1 MTRHRFGLL
10 KHRLPASPRGAGQGA
25 SARWWAQLALAWLVL
40 ALVAAPSLGR
50 LHQVVHGDALDRV
63 QASAHAHRHT
73 KATAGAE
80 HSHGLIAQLVA
91 GHAPADCLLLDQLA
105 LGDALHSAPWR
116 CPRPRPRRRSRI
128 PRRAHHAPAHRAVP
142 GARPASGLSPPAS
155 ACRLWRRPSRCGSGH
170 AAQASWHSKTPD
182 FIARSAIPTRAEGYF
197 YSHFHARKAGS
208 CSSVRLRTPGPPG
221 GAQRMPVLQAL
232 TTMTSISFAHPVM
245 PQRRRPTTLHPVAL
259 AAMLALSGAG
269 PIAQAQTTAPAA
281 AEAAPSLPPVTVSA
295 SGLQLGASDMTTP
308 ATVLEGDEL
317 VRRREATLGET
328 LNSEPGITSSHFGA
342 GASRPIIRGMD
353 GPRVK
358 VLSDGA
364 ELHDASTISP
374 DHAVVSEPML
384 ATQIEVL
391 RGPSALIYGNGAV
404 GGVVNVL
411 DGKVP
416 TAVPAKG
423 LEGSAELRANTG
435 AREGAGAFSLTG
447 GTGNLAVHVEGVAR
461 DAGDYRVGKGWAPEG
476 EATRKVLGSF
486 NRTNT
491 GSVGLSWVGDRGYLG
506 AAYTRQTAK
515 YGLPGHNHS
524 FEGCHTHG
532 NQLHCGAHEGE
543 GEDGHDHDHGA
554 GHGDVPVVDLR
565 SERFDIRGELRNP
578 FAGFSALR
586 VRAGVTDYVHDEVED
601 GAVSTTF
608 KNKAYDTRIE
618 LQHEP
623 IAGFKGVIGLQTSQR
638 KFSAEG
644 EEAYV
649 QPTVTR
655 RTSLFALEEYRLGDW
670 RFEAALRHDRQT
682 ARAETSGIER
692 SHNGTSA
699 SLGAVW
705 KFTPATSWAPPSPAP
720 AVPPRPKN
728 CTHAAC
734 TWPPAR
740 TSAATP
746 ACVLKPRRTST
757 SA

>member
-1 MTRHRFGLL
+1 
-10 KHRLPASPRGAGQGA
+10 
-25 SARWWAQLALAWLVL
+25 
-40 ALVAAPSLGR
+40 
-50 LHQVVHGDALDRV
+50 
-63 QASAHAHRHT
+63 
-73 KATAGAE
+73 
-80 HSHGLIAQLVA
+80 
-91 GHAPADCLLLDQLA
+91 
-105 LGDALHSAPWR
+105 
-116 CPRPRPRRRSRI
+116 
-128 PRRAHHAPAHRAVP
+128 
-142 GARPASGLSPPAS
+142 
-155 ACRLWRRPSRCGSGH
+155 
-170 AAQASWHSKTPD
+170 
-182 FIARSAIPTRAEGYF
+182 
-197 YSHFHARKAGS
+197 
-208 CSSVRLRTPGPPG
+208 
-221 GAQRMPVLQAL
+221 MPLLQA
-232 TTMTSISFAHPVM
+232 TTMTSLSFAHPTM

-295 SGLQLGASDMTTP
+295 SGLQLGAGDMTTP

-506 AAYTRQTAK
+506 AAYTRQAAK

-543 GEDGHDHDHGA
+543 EGEDGHDHDHGA
-554 GHGDVPVVDLR
+554 EHGDVPVVDLR

-586 VRAGVTDYVHDEVED
+586 LRAGVTDYVHDEVE
-601 GAVSTTF
+601 GGTIATTF

-655 RTSLFALEEYRLGDW
+655 RTGLFALEEYRLGDW

-705 KFTPATSWAPPSPAP
+705 KFTPGYQVGASFTRASRAPSAEELYARGLHMATSTYERGDASLRSETSQNFDLSLKKTAGDTTFGVSVFRNSINNYIYGRTLDALDGLQLLQYSQADATFTGIEGQVRQRLTRNLGVTLFGDTVRAKIDGAGNLPRIPATR
-720 AVPPRPKN
+720 AGLRLDANWNAWEGQVEWVQVARQN
-728 CTHAAC
+728 RIAAFE
-734 TWPPAR
+734 T
-740 TSAATP
+740 ATP
-746 ACVLKPRRTST
+746 GYGMLNVGLAYNGQFSSGTPWQVYLKGTNLTDRLAYAHTSFIKNAAPLMGRNVT
-757 SA
+757 VGVKVAF

>member
-1 MTRHRFGLL
+1 
-10 KHRLPASPRGAGQGA
+10 
-25 SARWWAQLALAWLVL
+25 
-40 ALVAAPSLGR
+40 
-50 LHQVVHGDALDRV
+50 
-63 QASAHAHRHT
+63 
-73 KATAGAE
+73 
-80 HSHGLIAQLVA
+80 
-91 GHAPADCLLLDQLA
+91 
-105 LGDALHSAPWR
+105 
-116 CPRPRPRRRSRI
+116 
-128 PRRAHHAPAHRAVP
+128 
-142 GARPASGLSPPAS
+142 
-155 ACRLWRRPSRCGSGH
+155 
-170 AAQASWHSKTPD
+170 
-182 FIARSAIPTRAEGYF
+182 
-197 YSHFHARKAGS
+197 
-208 CSSVRLRTPGPPG
+208 
-221 GAQRMPVLQAL
+221 
-232 TTMTSISFAHPVM
+232 MTSISFAHPVM

-269 PIAQAQTTAPAA
+269 PTAQAQTTALAA
-281 AEAAPSLPPVTVSA
+281 AEATPSLPPVTVSA
-295 SGLQLGASDMTTP
+295 SGLQLGTSDMTTP

-374 DHAVVSEPML
+374 DHAVVSEPLL

-423 LEGSAELRANTG
+423 LEGSAELRANSG

-506 AAYTRQTAK
+506 AAYTRQAAK

-543 GEDGHDHDHGA
+543 EDGHDHDHGA

-586 VRAGVTDYVHDEVED
+586 LRAGVTDYVHDEVED

-655 RTSLFALEEYRLGDW
+655 RTGLFALEEYRLGDW

-682 ARAETSGIER
+682 ARAETSDIER

-705 KFTPATSWAPPSPAP
+705 KFTPGYQLGASFTRASRAPSAEELYARGLHMATSTYERGDASLRSETSQNFDLSLKKTAGDTTFGVSVFRNRINNYIYGRTLDALDGLQLLQYSQADATFTGIEGQVRQRLNRNLGITLFGDTVRARIDGAGNLPRIPATR
-720 AVPPRPKN
+720 AGLRLDGNWNAWEGQVEWVQVARQN
-728 CTHAAC
+728 RIAAFE
-734 TWPPAR
+734 T
-740 TSAATP
+740 ATP
-746 ACVLKPRRTST
+746 GYGMLNVGLAYNGQFSGGTPWQVYLKGTNLTDRLAYAHTSFIKNAAPLMGRNLT
-757 SA
+757 VGVKVAF

>member
-1 MTRHRFGLL
+1 
-10 KHRLPASPRGAGQGA
+10 
-25 SARWWAQLALAWLVL
+25 
-40 ALVAAPSLGR
+40 
-50 LHQVVHGDALDRV
+50 
-63 QASAHAHRHT
+63 
-73 KATAGAE
+73 
-80 HSHGLIAQLVA
+80 
-91 GHAPADCLLLDQLA
+91 
-105 LGDALHSAPWR
+105 
-116 CPRPRPRRRSRI
+116 
-128 PRRAHHAPAHRAVP
+128 
-142 GARPASGLSPPAS
+142 
-155 ACRLWRRPSRCGSGH
+155 
-170 AAQASWHSKTPD
+170 
-182 FIARSAIPTRAEGYF
+182 
-197 YSHFHARKAGS
+197 
-208 CSSVRLRTPGPPG
+208 
-221 GAQRMPVLQAL
+221 
-232 TTMTSISFAHPVM
+232 
-245 PQRRRPTTLHPVAL
+245 
-259 AAMLALSGAG
+259 MLALSGAG

-374 DHAVVSEPML
+374 DHAVVSEPLL

-506 AAYTRQTAK
+506 AAYTRQAAK

-586 VRAGVTDYVHDEVED
+586 LRAGVTDYVHDEVED

-655 RTSLFALEEYRLGDW
+655 RTGLFALEEYRLGDW

-705 KFTPATSWAPPSPAP
+705 KFTPGYQLGASFTRASRAPSAEELYARGLHMATSTYERGDASLRSETSQNFDLSLKKTASDTTFGVSVFRNRINNYIYGRTLDALDGLQLLQYSQADATFTGIEGQVRQRLNRNLGITLFGDTVRARIDGAGNLPRIPATR
-720 AVPPRPKN
+720 AGLRLDGNWNAWEGQVEWVQVARQN
-728 CTHAAC
+728 RIAAFE
-734 TWPPAR
+734 T
-740 TSAATP
+740 ATP
-746 ACVLKPRRTST
+746 GYGMLNVGLAYNGQFSGGTPWQVYLKGTNLTDRLAYAHTSFIKNAAPLMGRNLT
-757 SA
+757 VGVKVAF

>member
-1 MTRHRFGLL
+1 MTHLTQRPVSETFATAANG
-10 KHRLPASPRGAGQGA
+10 HRL
-25 SARWWAQLALAWLVL
+25 
-40 ALVAAPSLGR
+40 
-50 LHQVVHGDALDRV
+50 
-63 QASAHAHRHT
+63 
-73 KATAGAE
+73 
-80 HSHGLIAQLVA
+80 
-91 GHAPADCLLLDQLA
+91 
-105 LGDALHSAPWR
+105 
-116 CPRPRPRRRSRI
+116 
-128 PRRAHHAPAHRAVP
+128 
-142 GARPASGLSPPAS
+142 ARPAL
-155 ACRLWRRPSRCGSGH
+155 RPIAV
-170 AAQASWHSKTPD
+170 AAA
-182 FIARSAIPTRAEGYF
+182 
-197 YSHFHARKAGS
+197 
-208 CSSVRLRTPGPPG
+208 
-221 GAQRMPVLQAL
+221 
-232 TTMTSISFAHPVM
+232 
-245 PQRRRPTTLHPVAL
+245 
-259 AAMLALSGAG
+259 LALSSAL
-269 PIAQAQTTAPAA
+269 PLAHAQAPVAA
-281 AEAAPSLPPVTVSA
+281 DKADSSLPPVTVSA

-308 ATVLEGDEL
+308 VTVLEGDEL

-328 LNSEPGITSSHFGA
+328 LNGEPGITSSHFGA

-391 RGPSALIYGNGAV
+391 RGPSALVYGNGAV

-411 DGKVP
+411 DGKIP
-416 TAVPAKG
+416 TAIPQKG
-423 LEGSAELRANTG
+423 YEGSAELRANSG

-447 GTGNLAVHVEGVAR
+447 GTGNLAVHLEGVAR

-476 EATRKVLGSF
+476 EASRKVLGSF
-486 NRTNT
+486 NRTDT

-506 AAYTRQTAK
+506 AAYTRQTAR

-532 NQLHCGAHEGE
+532 NSLHCGSHDHDE
-543 GEDGHDHDHGA
+543 EDGHDHGDHDHD
-554 GHGDVPVVDLR
+554 HGDVPVVDLR
-565 SERFDIRGELRNP
+565 SERLDIRGELRNP
-578 FAGFSALR
+578 FAGFSTLR
-586 VRAGVTDYVHDEVED
+586 LRAGVTDYQHDEVED

-608 KNKAYDTRIE
+608 KNKAYDTRVE

-655 RTSLFALEEYRLGDW
+655 RTGFFVLEEYRLGDW

-682 ARAETSGIER
+682 ARAETSDIER

-705 KFTPATSWAPPSPAP
+705 KFTPGYQVGASFTRASRAPSAEELYARGLHMATSTYERGDTNLRSETSQNFDVSLKKTAGDTTFGVSVFRNQVNNYIYGRTLDELDGLQLLQYSQADATFTGIEGQVRQRLNRNMGVTLFGDTVRAKIDAGGNLPRIPATRVGVRLD
-720 AVPPRPKN
+720 ANWNAWEGQVE
-728 CTHAAC
+728 
-734 TWPPAR
+734 WVQVAR
-740 TSAATP
+740 QNRVADFE
-746 ACVLKPRRTST
+746 TST
-757 SA
+757 PGYGMLNLGVAYNGQMDSGTPWQVYLKANNLTDRLAYAHTSFIKNAAPLMGRNLTVGVKLAF

>member
-1 MTRHRFGLL
+1 
-10 KHRLPASPRGAGQGA
+10 
-25 SARWWAQLALAWLVL
+25 
-40 ALVAAPSLGR
+40 
-50 LHQVVHGDALDRV
+50 
-63 QASAHAHRHT
+63 
-73 KATAGAE
+73 
-80 HSHGLIAQLVA
+80 
-91 GHAPADCLLLDQLA
+91 
-105 LGDALHSAPWR
+105 
-116 CPRPRPRRRSRI
+116 
-128 PRRAHHAPAHRAVP
+128 
-142 GARPASGLSPPAS
+142 
-155 ACRLWRRPSRCGSGH
+155 
-170 AAQASWHSKTPD
+170 
-182 FIARSAIPTRAEGYF
+182 
-197 YSHFHARKAGS
+197 
-208 CSSVRLRTPGPPG
+208 
-221 GAQRMPVLQAL
+221 
-232 TTMTSISFAHPVM
+232 M

-295 SGLQLGASDMTTP
+295 SGLQLGAGDMTTP
-308 ATVLEGDEL
+308 VTVLEGDEL

-491 GSVGLSWVGDRGYLG
+491 GSVGLSWVGERGYLG
-506 AAYTRQTAK
+506 AAYTRQAAK

-543 GEDGHDHDHGA
+543 EGEDGHDHDHDH
-554 GHGDVPVVDLR
+554 GHGAVPVVDLR

-586 VRAGVTDYVHDEVED
+586 LRAGVTDYVHDEVEG

-655 RTSLFALEEYRLGDW
+655 RTGLFALEEYRLGDW

-705 KFTPATSWAPPSPAP
+705 KFAPGYQVGASFTRASRAPSAEELYARGLHMATSTYERGDASLRSETSQNFDLSLKKTAGDTTFGVSVFRNSINNYIYGRTLDALDGLQLLQYSQADATFTGIEGQVRQRLTRNLGVTLFGDTVRAKIDGAGNLPRIPATRAGLRLDANWNAWEGQVEWVQVA
-720 AVPPRPKN
+720 RQN
-728 CTHAAC
+728 RIAAFE
-734 TWPPAR
+734 T
-740 TSAATP
+740 ATP
-746 ACVLKPRRTST
+746 GYGMLNVGLAYNGQFSSGKPWQVYLKGTNLTDRLAYAHTSFIKNAAPLMGRNLT
-757 SA
+757 VGVKVAF

>member
-1 MTRHRFGLL
+1 
-10 KHRLPASPRGAGQGA
+10 
-25 SARWWAQLALAWLVL
+25 
-40 ALVAAPSLGR
+40 
-50 LHQVVHGDALDRV
+50 
-63 QASAHAHRHT
+63 
-73 KATAGAE
+73 
-80 HSHGLIAQLVA
+80 
-91 GHAPADCLLLDQLA
+91 
-105 LGDALHSAPWR
+105 
-116 CPRPRPRRRSRI
+116 
-128 PRRAHHAPAHRAVP
+128 
-142 GARPASGLSPPAS
+142 
-155 ACRLWRRPSRCGSGH
+155 
-170 AAQASWHSKTPD
+170 
-182 FIARSAIPTRAEGYF
+182 
-197 YSHFHARKAGS
+197 
-208 CSSVRLRTPGPPG
+208 
-221 GAQRMPVLQAL
+221 MPLLQA
-232 TTMTSISFAHPVM
+232 TTMTSTSFAHPTI

-269 PIAQAQTTAPAA
+269 SIAQAQTTAPAA

-295 SGLQLGASDMTTP
+295 SGLQLGASEMTTP
-308 ATVLEGDEL
+308 VTVLEGDEL

-506 AAYTRQTAK
+506 AAYTRQAAK

-543 GEDGHDHDHGA
+543 EGEDGHDHDHGA
-554 GHGDVPVVDLR
+554 EHGDVPVVDLR

-586 VRAGVTDYVHDEVED
+586 LRAGVTDYVHDEVEG

-655 RTSLFALEEYRLGDW
+655 RTGLFALEEYRLGDW

-705 KFTPATSWAPPSPAP
+705 KFTPGYQVGASFTRASRAPSAEELYARGLHMATSTYERGDASLRSETSQNFDLSLKKTAGDTTFGVSVFRNSINNYIYGRTLDALDGLQLLQYSQADATFTGIEGQVRQRLTRNLGVTLFGDTVRAKIDGAGNLPRIPATR
-720 AVPPRPKN
+720 AGLRLDANWNAWEGQVEWVQVARQN
-728 CTHAAC
+728 RIAAFE
-734 TWPPAR
+734 T
-740 TSAATP
+740 ATP
-746 ACVLKPRRTST
+746 GYGMLNVGLAYNGQFSSGTPWQVYLKGTNLTDRLAYAHTSFIKNAAPLMGRNLT
-757 SA
+757 VGVKVAF